1 MARSGRLLLALAIC
15 AALAAAFSG
24 RASAAWSPC
33 PPSQST
39 ELQTAHFN
47 IWYDN
52 DKTKVD
58 YATETQA
65 GDMAAFGEQAY
76 AAMTALGFPA
86 PVTDSSGKIQI
97 SIVDPS
103 PGTWREAICHGSA
116 SVSYKE
122 IGAQDEAYTMGVLV
136 FQLIEENT
144 WEPDSNV
151 NLWPFQGAAAW
162 ASYKTLGYPGVGTS
176 DLGPL
181 EMSLDCFDNGT
192 GQKCSKVAIEDDG
205 ETRWP
210 FYEYLAQRFGTSF
223 ITRILKYGA
232 SANSALR
239 GLQDA
244 LSTENKTVA
253 DVYTDFVVRQM
264 TGGWGITS
272 LDNVVPTV
280 TGAPLFTGAV
290 TADLGS
296 RVVSVDH
303 LAARYVEFDRGDGS
317 AGHPCFAAA
326 LTINVALPF
335 GVGAR
340 PYFFWNVKG
349 STPVALSIN
358 GNLATTT
365 VPWDTCLW
373 PSNRGYLA
381 LPNPA
386 TTSAFNSVNFTVT
399 SHLTVDTS
407 TQVNVVGPPSPVPVW
422 GQVVPVP
429 TTDGA
434 PSIEVF
440 GPELLRVSATDRVI
454 RLIVQS
460 SGPGA
465 VQATLGSSLLGNASL
480 RAGNNDLRF
489 AVPASL
495 IAALRRWASVA
506 NTLTLTPVASSG
518 ATGQPVTREVTIT
531 AARKK
536 K

>member
-1 MARSGRLLLALAIC
+1 MTRSRRLLLALAIC

-24 RASAAWSPC
+24 RASAAWSSCVPGQ
-33 PPSQST
+33 PT
-39 ELQTAHFN
+39 ELQSAHFN
-47 IWYDN
+47 IWYQN
-52 DKTKVD
+52 DSTKND

-65 GDMAAFGEQAY
+65 GDLAAFAEASY
-76 AAMTALGFPA
+76 SALTALGFPP
-86 PVTDSSGKIQI
+86 PVTGTSGKVDV
-97 SIVDPS
+97 SIVVP
-103 PGTWREAICHGSA
+103 PGSATWHSMTCHGSGL
-116 SVSYKE
+116 VNVTE
-122 IGAQDEAYTMGVLV
+122 LGAQDEAYVMGFLV
-136 FQLIEENT
+136 FELMQANT
-144 WEPDSNV
+144 WEPDPGNAWA
-151 NLWPFQGAAAW
+151 LQGAAAW
-162 ASYKTLGYPGVGTS
+162 ASFKTLGYPGAGTS
-176 DLGPL
+176 DLGPPDI
-181 EMSLDCFDNGT
+181 SLDCYDATG
-192 GQKCSKVAIEDDG
+192 GQKCSKVAFENDG
-205 ETRWP
+205 ESRWP
-210 FYEYLAQRFGTSF
+210 FYEFLAQRFGPSF
-223 ITRILKYGA
+223 ITRVMHYGA
-232 SANSALR
+232 SANSALQ

-244 LSTENKTVA
+244 LSTENQTLANVF
-253 DVYTDFVVRQM
+253 TDFTVHQM
-264 TGGWGITS
+264 TGGWGIAS

-290 TADLGS
+290 TADLGG

-326 LTINVALPF
+326 LTINVALPL
-335 GVGAR
+335 GLSVR

-349 STPVALSIN
+349 SSPVALSLN
-358 GNLATTT
+358 GNSATTT

-386 TTSAFNSVNFTVT
+386 TTSAFNSVNYTIT

-429 TTDGA
+429 TVDGV
-434 PSIEVF
+434 PTISVF
-440 GPELLRVSATDRVI
+440 GPELLRVSAKDRVI

-460 SGPGA
+460 SGPG
-465 VQATLGSSLLGNASL
+465 VLQATLGSTLLGNGSL

-495 IAALRRWASVA
+495 LAALRRSASVA
-506 NTLTLTPVASSG
+506 NTLTLTPVASNG
-518 ATGQPVTREVTIT
+518 ATGQAVTRHVTIT
-531 AARKK
+531 AASKK